1 MHFIKS
7 IRFKFVTLFV
17 LIVSVGLGAFGFWN
31 HVNHRNEKEAELE
44 ILIEGSV
51 LRMSTALP
59 VAVWQFNTEQI
70 ANIIRSEMQ
79 SPHVFGIHIDYGSV
93 NSFGLQRQ
101 GERITGLNGELKSD
115 IVRTFN
121 LNNPDDSSKAPI
133 GVVTLYATRALIEES
148 ALRDLYRLIFQI
160 ILINA
165 VIIAAL
171 YASLTRIVLLP
182 LNKIRSA
189 LVKIATSDADFS
201 LRLPVSDTLEFQAVA
216 DNFNRYVSK
225 LEALMGGSIDVVHAN
240 INRIAEGDLTAP
252 VKASNAPPASVLHR
266 LAEMRAKLQ
275 DMNERQESIAAE
287 LLRTNHLANQALEL
301 TQSGEWHVDGSHLDV
316 FCSSERNARICGDPP
331 RAPDWRYDLERE
343 VWQHIHEA
351 DPALAAEI
359 SRKFQDVMTGE
370 AASFDATYLYKRP
383 SDGRNIWLR
392 TLVQVHRTNDGKVAR
407 IFGVNQD
414 VTTLK
419 QAEIAILEAKLAAED
434 ANRAKSDFL
443 ANMSHEI
450 RTPMNAIIGLSHLAL
465 KTDLNARQH
474 DFLSKI
480 HQSGQHLLGIINDV
494 LDFSKIEAGKL
505 DVESSRFDL
514 AKLLDNVANLLS
526 DKAGAKGLELV
537 FDVGR
542 DVPYHLVGDPLRLS
556 QILINYANNA
566 VKFTERGEIDIVIR
580 VQEASAHDVL
590 LHFAVRDTGIGLTQE
605 QLGRLFQSF
614 QQADTSTSRKYG
626 GTGLGL
632 AISKKLAELMH
643 GEVGVSSELGR
654 GSTFWF
660 TARLGLGEQVW
671 PRLPSSID
679 FRNRRVLVVDDNSSA
694 RKVLAELLSNFDLLV
709 STAASGAAAIEAIKA
724 AADTQPF
731 DVVLLDWQMP
741 GMTGI
746 ETALAIQQLELQ
758 AEPKIAIVTAHDR
771 EDVRLQSRDIGIE
784 HIMIKPINSSVIFDT
799 LIQLLDDRRE
809 QPVLHAASQ
818 STVIAN
824 LAVIHGAKVLL
835 AEDNAMNQLVASELL
850 MDVGLVVDIA
860 ANGQIAYEMA
870 QSRPYDLVLMDM
882 QMPIMDGMESTRLIR
897 AVPQLS
903 DLPIVAMTANA
914 RPEDRNLCL
923 EAGMVDFVAK
933 PIEPEDLFKKL
944 LQWIKPTQTRAV
956 MSSTI
961 LQDQGGGEAL
971 PEVAG
976 LDQAAGLR
984 RVLGHPVRYRAM
996 LRAFSRNQGDAVQ
1009 QMRSSLARNDRAS
1022 AERLAHT
1029 LKGLAG
1035 NIGAAELQS
1044 VAEKL
1049 ERSLSLD
1056 EPVGPLLDEV
1066 EARLT
1071 TQISAIEAGYPAQ
1084 NEVVATAEVDS
1095 AQRDQVLE
1103 QLGAL
1108 LRNDDAQAQRFLNEN
1123 AALLMAVLPEN
1134 FRQFEHAIQN
1144 FEFEEALELLSQTCL

>member
-1 MHFIKS
+1 MHFTQS
-7 IRFKFVTLFV
+7 IHFKFVALFV

-79 SPHVFGIHIDYGSV
+79 SPHISGIHLDYSSV

-101 GERITGLNGELKSD
+101 GDRIIGLNGELKAD
-115 IVRTFN
+115 IVKTFN
-121 LNNPDDSSKAPI
+121 LATPDDGSKSTI
-133 GVVTLYATRALIEES
+133 GVVTLYATKSLIEQS
-148 ALRDLYRLIFQI
+148 ARRDLHRLIFQI
-160 ILINA
+160 VLTNA

-171 YASLTRIVLLP
+171 YASLTRIVLIP
-182 LNKIRSA
+182 LNKIRRA
-189 LVKIATSDADFS
+189 LETIATSDADFS
-201 LRLPVSDTLEFQAVA
+201 MRLPVSETLEFQAVA
-216 DNFNRYVSK
+216 DNFNRYVAK

-252 VKASNAPPASVLHR
+252 VQASNAPPASVLHR

-275 DMNERQESIAAE
+275 GMNEHQESIAAE

-301 TQSGEWHVDGSHLDV
+301 TQSGEWHVDGDDLRV

-331 RAPDWRYDLERE
+331 RAPDWHYDLESE

-359 SRKFQDVMTGE
+359 SKKFQDVLAGE

-392 TLVQVHRTNDGKVAR
+392 TLVQVHRASDGRVDR

-414 VTTLK
+414 ITTIK
-419 QAEIAILEAKLAAED
+419 QAEMAILEAKLAAED

-526 DKAGAKGLELV
+526 DKASAKGLELV
-537 FDVGR
+537 FDVGL
-542 DVPYHLVGDPLRLS
+542 DVPRHLIGDPLRLS

-566 VKFTERGEIDIVIR
+566 VKFTEHGEIDIVIR
-580 VQEASAHDVL
+580 VQEASTNEVL
-590 LHFAVRDTGIGLTQE
+590 LHFGVRDTGIGLTEE
-605 QLGRLFQSF
+605 QVGRLFQSF

-671 PRLPSSID
+671 PSLPASID
-679 FRNRRVLVVDDNSSA
+679 FRDRRVLVVDDNSSA
-694 RKVLAELLSNFDLLV
+694 RKVLADLLRNFDLKV
-709 STAASGAAAIEAIKA
+709 STAESGAAALEAIQA
-724 AADTQPF
+724 AAATQAF

-746 ETALAIQQLELQ
+746 ETALAIKQLQLP
-758 AEPKIAIVTAHDR
+758 AEPKIAIVTAYDR
-771 EDVRLQSRDIGIE
+771 EDVRQQSKEIGIE

-799 LIQLLDDRRE
+799 LIQLLDDKRE
-809 QPVLHAASQ
+809 QPVLQDASQ
-818 STVIAN
+818 STVMAN
-824 LAVIHGAKVLL
+824 MAVIRGARILL
-835 AEDNAMNQLVASELL
+835 AEDNLTNQLVASELL
-850 MDVGLVVDIA
+850 KDVGLTVDVA
-860 ANGQIAYEMA
+860 ENGQIALEMA
-870 QSRPYDLVLMDM
+870 RRNQYDLVLMDM
-882 QMPIMDGMESTRLIR
+882 QMPTMDGMESTRLIR
-897 AVPQLS
+897 AELGLS
-903 DLPIVAMTANA
+903 ELPIVAMTANA
-914 RPEDRNLCL
+914 RPEDRKLCL
-923 EAGMVDFVAK
+923 AAGMVDFVAK

-956 MSSTI
+956 ISST
-961 LQDQGGGEAL
+961 LAQDPGGEPL
-971 PEVAG
+971 PEVPG

-984 RVLGHPVRYRAM
+984 RVLGKPARYINM
-996 LRAFSRNQGDAVQ
+996 LRAFAKNQCSAVEH
-1009 QMRSSLARNDRAS
+1009 MRSSLDRNDRAT
-1022 AERLAHT
+1022 AERHAHT

-1035 NIGAAELQS
+1035 NIGAAELQAL
-1044 VAEKL
+1044 AERL
-1049 ERSLSLD
+1049 ERSISRS
-1056 EPVGPLLDEV
+1056 EPVGTLLDEV
-1066 EARLT
+1066 EALLD
-1071 TQISAIEAGYPAQ
+1071 TQISAIEACYPAE
-1084 NEVVATAEVDS
+1084 NEQQATAVIDP
-1095 AQRDQVLE
+1095 AQRDKVLE
-1103 QLGAL
+1103 QLREL
-1108 LRNDDAQAQRFLNEN
+1108 LRNDDAQAQRVVNQN
-1123 AALLMAVLPEN
+1123 ATLLLAVLPEN
-1134 FRQFEHAIQN
+1134 FKRFEQAIQN
-1144 FEFEEALELLSQTCL
+1144 FEFDEALELLPCTDH

>member
-1 MHFIKS
+1 MHFLKS

-44 ILIEGSV
+44 ILIEGAV

-79 SPHVFGIHIDYGSV
+79 SPHISGIHIDYSSV

-101 GERITGLNGELKSD
+101 GDRIVGLNGELKSD
-115 IVRTFN
+115 IVKTFN
-121 LNNPDDSSKAPI
+121 LSNPDDGSKSAI
-133 GVVTLYATRALIEES
+133 GVVTLYATRDLIEQS
-148 ALRDLYRLIFQI
+148 SIRDLYRLISQI

-171 YASLTRIVLLP
+171 YATLTRIVLIP

-201 LRLPVSDTLEFQAVA
+201 LRLPVSETLEFQAVA
-216 DNFNRYVSK
+216 DNFNRYVGK

-252 VKASNAPPASVLHR
+252 VKATNAPPASVLHR
-266 LAEMRAKLQ
+266 LAEMRAKLRH
-275 DMNERQESIAAE
+275 MNERQESIAAE

-301 TQSGEWHVDGSHLDV
+301 TQSGEWHVDGSDLRV

-331 RAPDWRYDLERE
+331 RAPDWHYDLESE
-343 VWQHIHEA
+343 VWLHIHEA
-351 DPALAAEI
+351 DASLAAEI
-359 SRKFQDVMTGE
+359 AKKFQDVLAGE

-383 SDGRNIWLR
+383 SDGRDIWLR
-392 TLVQVHRTNDGKVAR
+392 TLVQVHRTSDGRVAR

-414 VTTLK
+414 VTTIK

-474 DFLSKI
+474 DFLTKI

-566 VKFTERGEIDIVIR
+566 VKFTEHGEIDIVIR
-580 VQEASAHDVL
+580 VQEASANDVL
-590 LHFAVRDTGIGLTQE
+590 LHFAVRDTGIGLTQD

-614 QQADTSTSRKYG
+614 QQADSSTSRKYG

-660 TARLGLGEQVW
+660 TARLGLGDQIW

-679 FRNRRVLVVDDNSSA
+679 FRDRRVLVVDDNSSA
-694 RKVLAELLSNFDLLV
+694 RNVLAELLSNFELKV
-709 STAASGAAAIEAIKA
+709 STAESGAAAIEAINA
-724 AADTQPF
+724 VATTQPF

-741 GMTGI
+741 GLTGI
-746 ETALAIQQLELQ
+746 ETALAIQQLQLPV
-758 AEPKIAIVTAHDR
+758 EPKIAIVTAYDR
-771 EDVRLQSRDIGIE
+771 EDVRQQSKDIGIE

-799 LIQLLDDRRE
+799 LIQLLDDKRQ
-809 QPVLHAASQ
+809 QPVLQAASQ
-818 STVIAN
+818 STVVAN
-824 LAVIHGAKVLL
+824 MAIIRGARVLL

-850 MDVGLVVDIA
+850 QDVGLTVDIA
-860 ANGQIAYEMA
+860 ANGQIAFAMA
-870 QSRPYDLVLMDM
+870 QSQPYDLVLMDM

-897 AVPQLS
+897 AVPRLS

-914 RPEDRNLCL
+914 RPEDRKLCL

-933 PIEPEDLFKKL
+933 PIEPEELFKKL
-944 LQWIKPTQTRAV
+944 LQWIKPTQTRAGLI
-956 MSSTI
+956 STTF
-961 LQDQGGGEAL
+961 QDQAGGGLL

-984 RVLGHPVRYRAM
+984 RVLGNPVRYRAM
-996 LRAFSRNQGDAVQ
+996 LRAFAKNQCDVAK
-1009 QMRSSLARNDRAS
+1009 QMRSSLAKNDRAS

-1035 NIGAAELQS
+1035 NIGAAELQAL
-1044 VAEKL
+1044 AEKL
-1049 ERSLSLD
+1049 ERRISQE
-1056 EPVGPLLDEV
+1056 EPVETLLIDVEALLD
-1066 EARLT
+1066 
-1071 TQISAIEAGYPAQ
+1071 TQISAIEAGYPAPI
-1084 NEVVATAEVDS
+1084 ELVAPVAIDP
-1095 AQRDQVLE
+1095 AQRDKVLE
-1103 QLGAL
+1103 QVGEL
-1108 LRNDDAQAQRFLNEN
+1108 LRNDDAQAQRILNEN
-1123 AALLMAVLPEN
+1123 AALLLAVLRDN
-1134 FRQFEHAIQN
+1134 FRHFEQAIQN
-1144 FEFEEALELLSQTCL
+1144 FEFEEALEVLSQAFH